1 LSVVFLKVQ
10 LWALYNF

>member
-1 LSVVFLKVQ
+1 VVFLKVQ